1 MIIIMKQGTTHE
13 HVDELSRHI
22 ERWNVKANPIY
33 GEGIIVI
40 GLVGDTGAVD
50 KDALMLDPQVE
61 NIIKVQEPFKLANRK
76 FHPDNSVVEIAPGVV
91 VGGRKLVVMAGPC
104 SVESEEQIIDVAKH
118 VQTDG
123 ATVLRGGAWKP
134 RSSPVLLPGSEG

>member
-13 HVDELSRHI
+13 HVEELSQHI

-33 GEGIIVI
+33 GEDQIVI

-76 FHPDNSVVEIAPGVV
+76 FHPDNSVIEIAPGVA
-91 VGGRKLVVMAGPC
+91 VGGKKLVVMAGPC
-104 SVESEEQIIDVAKH
+104 
-118 VQTDG
+118 
-123 ATVLRGGAWKP
+123 
-134 RSSPVLLPGSEG
+134 RSSTSPSTYRQTARPFSAAAHGSRALPRTPSRV

>member
-13 HVDELSRHI
+13 HVEELSQHI

-33 GEGIIVI
+33 GEDTIVI

-91 VGGRKLVVMAGPC
+91 VGGKSWSLWQVRALLKAR
-104 SVESEEQIIDVAKH
+104 S
-118 VQTDG
+118 
-123 ATVLRGGAWKP
+123 
-134 RSSPVLLPGSEG
+134 RSSTWLNMCRQTALPFSAAVRGSRVLPRTPSRV

>member
-33 GEGIIVI
+33 GEDTIVI

-76 FHPDNSVVEIAPGVV
+76 FHPDNSVVEIAPGVA
-91 VGGRKLVVMAGPC
+91 VGGKKLVVMAGPAR
-104 SVESEEQIIDVAKH
+104 SRARS
-118 VQTDG
+118 
-123 ATVLRGGAWKP
+123 
-134 RSSPVLLPGSEG
+134 RSSTSPSTCRPTVRLFFAAAHGSRALPRTPSRV

>member
-13 HVDELSRHI
+13 HVEELSQHI

-33 GEGIIVI
+33 GEGTIVI

-76 FHPDNSVVEIAPGVV
+76 FHHRALLSAARSWSLWQVRALLKA
-91 VGGRKLVVMAGPC
+91 R
-104 SVESEEQIIDVAKH
+104 S
-118 VQTDG
+118 
-123 ATVLRGGAWKP
+123 
-134 RSSPVLLPGSEG
+134 RSSTWRSMCRQTALPFSAAVRGSRVLPRTPSRV

>member
-13 HVDELSRHI
+13 HVEELSQHI

-33 GEGIIVI
+33 GEDTIVI

-61 NIIKVQEPFKLANRK
+61 NIIKVQEPFRTTLSLKLHRALLSAAR
-76 FHPDNSVVEIAPGVV
+76 SWSLWQVRA
-91 VGGRKLVVMAGPC
+91 RSRAR
-104 SVESEEQIIDVAKH
+104 S
-118 VQTDG
+118 
-123 ATVLRGGAWKP
+123 
-134 RSSPVLLPGSEG
+134 RSSMWLSMCRQTARPFSAAARGSRALPRTPSRV

>member
-1 MIIIMKQGTTHE
+1 MIIIMKQGSTHE
-13 HVDELSRHI
+13 HVEELSRHI

-33 GEGIIVI
+33 GEDQIVI

-76 FHPDNSVVEIAPGVV
+76 FHPDPQPSDPGRST
-91 VGGRKLVVMAGPC
+91 GKSAASMRR
-104 SVESEEQIIDVAKH
+104 
-118 VQTDG
+118 
-123 ATVLRGGAWKP
+123 RGERPRRRPARAW
-134 RSSPVLLPGSEG
+134 RHR

>member
-13 HVDELSRHI
+13 HVEELSQHI

-33 GEGIIVI
+33 GEGTIVI

-61 NIIKVQEPFKLANRK
+61 NIIKVQE
-76 FHPDNSVVEIAPGVV
+76 
-91 VGGRKLVVMAGPC
+91 
-104 SVESEEQIIDVAKH
+104 
-118 VQTDG
+118 
-123 ATVLRGGAWKP
+123 
-134 RSSPVLLPGSEG
+134 RSSWQTASSIRTTLSLRSHRALLSAARSWSLWQVRALLKARSRSSTWRSMCRQTALPFSAAVRGSRVLPRTPSRV